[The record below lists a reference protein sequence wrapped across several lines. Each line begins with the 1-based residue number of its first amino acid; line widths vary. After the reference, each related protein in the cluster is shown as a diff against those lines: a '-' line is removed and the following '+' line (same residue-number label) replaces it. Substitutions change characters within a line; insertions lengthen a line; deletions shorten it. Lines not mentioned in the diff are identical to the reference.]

1 MRAIKPSTAKVDCDK
16 ALLARS
22 ITEAAQRAEGLGFAE
37 AALLLRRAQA
47 MAEQAAEAGRVGSV
61 N

>member
-1 MRAIKPSTAKVDCDK
+1 MPATEPSTAEAACDK
-16 ALLARS
+16 ARLARS
-22 ITEAAQRAEGLGFAE
+22 ILEAAQRADDLGIAE

-47 MAEQAAEAGRVGSV
+47 MAERAAEAGRASST

>member
-1 MRAIKPSTAKVDCDK
+1 MPTPEPSTAKSDCNK
-16 ALLARS
+16 ARLARS
-22 ITEAAQRAEGLGFAE
+22 ILDAARRADDLGFRE

-47 MAEQAAEAGRVGSV
+47 MAERAAEAGRTGST